1 MLWRQK
7 QGKRGTGNKRRKIIK
22 YKEIQRRETFHTRE
36 ISSRWAA
43 KANVQQPHYLIHA
56 LRKFKFH
63 VLTSTSQLTSSKKLR
78 TSSDDGWRQTG
89 ATTLSLTESFRQI
102 LVMCMSHTHMPI
114 SAHTKSHTAANVGTS
129 FRPGLQNI
137 CTYIY
142 CHLESDVR
150 AWKVKF
156 KEYGAA
162 WVHLQVAENV
172 ISLHRQWTK
181 REASSQSQ
189 NANTYFH
196 KPSCYRDINKYR
208 FFFLTVLLIKCLYSN
223 YFWL

>member
-1 MLWRQK
+1 M
-7 QGKRGTGNKRRKIIK
+7 K
-22 YKEIQRRETFHTRE
+22 YKEIQRRETFRTRE

-56 LRKFKFH
+56 LRKFKFKFH
-63 VLTSTSQLTSSKKLR
+63 VLTSTRQLTSSKKLH
-78 TSSDDGWRQTG
+78 TSSDDGWRETG
-89 ATTLSLTESFRQI
+89 ATTLSLTERFRQI
-102 LVMCMSHTHMPI
+102 LVMCMSHTHT

-137 CTYIY
+137 YTYIY

-156 KEYGAA
+156 KKYGAA

-172 ISLHRQWTK
+172 ISLHRQRTK
-181 REASSQSQ
+181 KKHPVMKVKMQTLTFTSPVVTETLT
-189 NANTYFH
+189 NT
-196 KPSCYRDINKYR
+196 DI
-208 FFFLTVLLIKCLYSN
+208 FLNSTFN
-223 YFWL
+223 

>member
-1 MLWRQK
+1 MVKEKRSRACFSENICFGHKHRVKGKWPSQCYALKTETR
-7 QGKRGTGNKRRKIIK
+7 KRGTGNKRRKIIK

-102 LVMCMSHTHMPI
+102 LVMCMSHTHTRTQV
-114 SAHTKSHTAANVGTS
+114 HT
-129 FRPGLQNI
+129 QNP
-137 CTYIY
+137 TQP
-142 CHLESDVR
+142 LM
-150 AWKVKF
+150 
-156 KEYGAA
+156 
-162 WVHLQVAENV
+162 
-172 ISLHRQWTK
+172 
-181 REASSQSQ
+181 
-189 NANTYFH
+189 
-196 KPSCYRDINKYR
+196 
-208 FFFLTVLLIKCLYSN
+208 
-223 YFWL
+223 

>member
-1 MLWRQK
+1 M
-7 QGKRGTGNKRRKIIK
+7 K

-63 VLTSTSQLTSSKKLR
+63 VLTSTRQLTSSKKLQ
-78 TSSDDGWRQTG
+78 TSSDDGWRETG
-89 ATTLSLTESFRQI
+89 ATALSLTESFRQI
-102 LVMCMSHTHMPI
+102 LVMCVSHTHT

-137 CTYIY
+137 YTYIY

-150 AWKVKF
+150 AWKVEF

-172 ISLHRQWTK
+172 ISLHRQRTK
-181 REASSQSQ
+181 RSIQSWKSKCKHLLSQAQ
-189 NANTYFH
+189 
-196 KPSCYRDINKYR
+196 
-208 FFFLTVLLIKCLYSN
+208 LLQRH
-223 YFWL
+223 